1 MWIRPQSALCPRLC
15 LFPVSGSLPSTTEL
29 PGVHREAALGC
40 FDSKSFLFS
49 FISSFFSVP
58 SISAVSLSGSAS
70 GPALDCCPPR
80 SGAQVTPRRSPLLQ
94 VVISANPGH
103 PMFCHF
109 LSSFHA
115 RQMSFPFVDGFRA
128 RGQRA
133 LQVASQIILF
143 KTILSSIL

>member
-15 LFPVSGSLPSTTEL
+15 LFPFSGSLPSTAEL
-29 PGVHREAALGC
+29 PGVHGEAALGC
-40 FDSKSFLFS
+40 FDSKSFLF
-49 FISSFFSVP
+49 FFDFFSIP

-70 GPALDCCPPR
+70 GPALDCCPPW
-80 SGAQVTPRRSPLLQ
+80 SGAQVTPRRSHLLQ

-103 PMFCHF
+103 PIFCHF
-109 LSSFHA
+109 LSSFHT